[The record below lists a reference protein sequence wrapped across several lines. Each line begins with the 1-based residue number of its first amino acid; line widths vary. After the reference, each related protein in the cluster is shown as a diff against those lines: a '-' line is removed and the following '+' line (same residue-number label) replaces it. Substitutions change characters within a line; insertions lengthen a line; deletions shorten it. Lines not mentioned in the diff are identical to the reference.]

1 MRGFGTRARL
11 IFVSAVL
18 QYMAAAAVL
27 TLAAAVIASK
37 TGLLHP
43 NLTFLPQLAAY
54 GALGAA
60 MFIALTLQA
69 LGLCASFP
77 LVAGAMRP
85 GIRDRCA
92 RDFGVLAQI
101 VACTELLRGARRLR
115 RHRARTGRTAC
126 VIGPYVPEVRP

>member
-1 MRGFGTRARL
+1 VA
-11 IFVSAVL
+11 AVL

-27 TLAAAVIASK
+27 TLLAAVIASK

-69 LGLCASFP
+69 LGSRIFP
-77 LVAGAMRP
+77 LVA
-85 GIRDRCA
+85 CA
-92 RDFGVLAQI
+92 VALAFEISFHGLGVTAQI
-101 VACTELLRGARRLR
+101 VACVDLLIVVGGFALVVLGGAV
-115 RHRARTGRTAC
+115 RHA
-126 VIGPYVPEVRP
+126 Y